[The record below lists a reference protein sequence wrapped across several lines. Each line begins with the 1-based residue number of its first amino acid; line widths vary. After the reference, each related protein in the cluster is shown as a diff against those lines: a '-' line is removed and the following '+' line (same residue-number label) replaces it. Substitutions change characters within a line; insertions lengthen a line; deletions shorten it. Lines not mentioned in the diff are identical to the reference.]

1 MGFGLD
7 FSGVGD
13 LVGDLGKTVGETASL
28 GQAASS
34 AAGGPSAGFMSY
46 IPGLL
51 GAGASYL
58 GQQGANATNMNMSQK
73 QMDFQERMSN
83 TSYQRAVTD
92 LKAAGLN
99 PMLAYTQ
106 GGASSPAG
114 ATTTVANK
122 SAAAVEGYKNT
133 QSTSSAAELAR
144 AQIDN
149 THAQTNATNAMAE
162 KTTAET
168 RIANQELLN
177 RIATEKNLQVQT
189 PAIQAATLRDT
200 TSAKQSEA
208 TILNL
213 QKTNQAIQNLIDQG
227 KPLADFNKENPTL
240 AKWIQGLG
248 QFINSSAGSIA
259 KFTK

>member
-13 LVGDLGKTVGETASL
+13 LVGDLGSTVGETASF
-28 GQAASS
+28 GQAASQ

-58 GQQGANATNMNMSQK
+58 GQQGANATNMNLSQK

-83 TSYQRAVTD
+83 TSYQRGVAD

-122 SAAAVEGYKNT
+122 AAAGVEGYQRS
-133 QSTSSAAELAR
+133 QSTSSAAELTK
-144 AQIDN
+144 AQIAN
-149 THAQTNATNAMAE
+149 TNAQTVATNAQAE
-162 KTTAET
+162 KTNAET

-177 RIATEKNLQVQT
+177 RVATERNLQVQT

-227 KPLADFNKENPTL
+227 KPLADFNRENPNL

-248 QFINSSAGSIA
+248 QFINSSAGTAA
-259 KFTK
+259 KYLK

>member
-1 MGFGLD
+1 MGFGID

-13 LVGDLGKTVGETASL
+13 LIGDLGSSVGELASF
-28 GQAASS
+28 GQSASD
-34 AAGGPSAGFMSY
+34 AAGGPGAGIFSA

-58 GQQGANATNMNMSQK
+58 GQQGANATNMNLSQK

-83 TSYQRAVTD
+83 TSYQRAVAD
-92 LKAAGLN
+92 MKAAGLS
-99 PMLAYTQ
+99 PMLVYSQ

-114 ATTTVANK
+114 ASTTVANK
-122 SAAAVEGYKNT
+122 AAAAVEGYQKT
-133 QSTSSAAELAR
+133 QSTSSAAQLMN

-149 THAQTNATNAMAE
+149 TRAQTAATNAQAA

-177 RIATEKNLQVQT
+177 RIATEKNLNAQL
-189 PAIQAATLRDT
+189 PAIDASTKRDVS
-200 TSAKQSEA
+200 SAKQAEA
-208 TILNL
+208 TTANLNL
-213 QKTNQAIQNLIDQG
+213 TSKAIENLISQG
-227 KPLADFNKENPTL
+227 KPLADFNREYPNL

-248 QFINSSAGSIA
+248 QFINSSAGTLA
-259 KFTK
+259 KFK

>member
-13 LVGDLGKTVGETASL
+13 LVGDLASTVGETASF
-28 GQAASS
+28 GQAASQ
-34 AAGGPSAGFMSY
+34 AAGGPSAGIMSY

-83 TSYQRAVTD
+83 TSYQRAVAD

-114 ATTTVANK
+114 ASAVVGNK
-122 SAAAVEGYKNT
+122 AAAGVEGYQRT
-133 QSTSSAAELAR
+133 QSTASAAELTK
-144 AQIDN
+144 AQIAN
-149 THAQTNATNAMAE
+149 TNAQTYATNAQAA
-162 KTTAET
+162 KTLAET
-168 RIANQELLN
+168 KIANQEVLN
-177 RIATEKNLQVQT
+177 RFATEKNLVAQT
-189 PAIQAATLRDT
+189 PAIEAATKRDT
-200 TSAKQSEA
+200 ASAKQAEA

-227 KPLADFNKENPTL
+227 KPLADFNRENPTL

-248 QFINSSAGSIA
+248 QFINSSASSIA
-259 KFTK
+259 KFK

>member
-1 MGFGLD
+1 MGFGID

-13 LVGDLGKTVGETASL
+13 LIGDLGSTVGETASF
-28 GQAASS
+28 GQAASQ
-34 AAGGPSAGFMSY
+34 AAGGPSAGIMSY

-58 GQQGANATNMNMSQK
+58 GQQGANAANLNISQK

-83 TSYQRAVTD
+83 TSYQRAVAD

-114 ATTTVANK
+114 ATTTVGNK
-122 SAAAVEGYKNT
+122 GAAAVEGYQRS
-133 QSTSSAAELAR
+133 QSTSSAAELTK
-144 AQIDN
+144 AQIAN
-149 THAQTNATNAMAE
+149 TNAQTLATSAQAA
-162 KTTAET
+162 KTEAET
-168 RIANQELLN
+168 KIANQELLN
-177 RIATEKNLQVQT
+177 RIATERNLQVQT

-227 KPLADFNKENPTL
+227 KPLADFNRENPTL